1 MQLQDTDTHG
11 RGNRCEI
18 ASSNLAFIS
27 GRCQV
32 VVMAEQA
39 LHANI
44 ILREEVSDTTRK

>member
-1 MQLQDTDTHG
+1 MQLQDRLE

-18 ASSNLAFIS
+18 ALSNLAVIP
-27 GRCQV
+27 GRLHV
-32 VVMAEQA
+32 VVMAEQD

>member
-1 MQLQDTDTHG
+1 MQLQDTLD
-11 RGNRCEI
+11 RGNRCEV
-18 ASSNLAFIS
+18 ALSNLAFIRS
-27 GRCQV
+27 RLQV